1 MLLYLLADIFEK
13 FTVNS
18 LENYGVSVTH
28 YLSAATL
35 RWDTMLN
42 MKKVELELIPYLD
55 LYIFFAKGARG
66 GVFYI
71 SNRYSKAN
79 NK

>member
-13 FTVNS
+13 FRVNS
-18 LENYGVSVTH
+18 LKNYGVSLTH
-28 YLSAATL
+28 YLSATAL
-35 RWDTMLN
+35 RWDTLLN

-55 LYIFFAKGARG
+55 LYIFFAKGTRG